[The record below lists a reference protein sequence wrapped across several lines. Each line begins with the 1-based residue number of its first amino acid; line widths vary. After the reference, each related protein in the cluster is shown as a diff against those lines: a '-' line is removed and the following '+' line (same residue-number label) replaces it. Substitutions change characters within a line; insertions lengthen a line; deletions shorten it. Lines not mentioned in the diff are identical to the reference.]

1 MRCFS
6 YIIFVL
12 LWTNCV
18 LQKVSQQMQV
28 AYDDLVNL
36 LTEPEIPTTC
46 GPPPAIGNAM
56 LLSNG
61 RQEFLSGESVI
72 YQCYRLYEMEG
83 TPIAMCE
90 NGHWRGVPRCV
101 QTCRANQ
108 AGMDRNN
115 IQLRGLTK
123 STSLRA
129 SDYWMEF
136 ECKPGFPPC
145 ILTKQQLDDR
155 NLLLNDGQRHSEWI
169 RNGHTIE
176 FTCRKGYSIVSPSV
190 RKCVDG
196 NLTLPSCNSSVICP
210 APRVENGS
218 FFPLWMS
225 YNVED
230 IIYTTCKPG
239 YMLESHKNISKCTK
253 GGWFPNPKCVRK
265 QCDFPLIENGA
276 LSWSNIFYSDVS
288 FPKKV
293 GQTIGFKCNHGFLAR
308 NKKHWDRIKCTNFG
322 WDPEPQCYKQCI
334 PPKHLPHGR
343 VTYNYGN
350 TFIDGDEISFN
361 CDMGYY
367 PEHHLPI
374 ATCRNNDWF
383 PTMNCVSTDIDPST
397 G

>member
-1 MRCFS
+1 M
-6 YIIFVL
+6 L
-12 LWTNCV
+12 LIVTSVC
-18 LQKVSQQMQV
+18 SP
-28 AYDDLVNL
+28 
-36 LTEPEIPTTC
+36 PEIDFGRIEMNKQKEYLENDRIQYNCHPGYDLEGSDWITC
-46 GPPPAIGNAM
+46 KKEGWIPPPKCFA
-56 LLSNG
+56 
-61 RQEFLSGESVI
+61 
-72 YQCYRLYEMEG
+72 
-83 TPIAMCE
+83 
-90 NGHWRGVPRCV
+90 
-101 QTCRANQ
+101 
-108 AGMDRNN
+108 
-115 IQLRGLTK
+115 
-123 STSLRA
+123 
-129 SDYWMEF
+129 
-136 ECKPGFPPC
+136 PC

-196 NLTLPSCNSSVICP
+196 NLTLPSCNSSETSIAAAFTSRRLLPLVLNSSSQVICP
-210 APRVENGS
+210 APRIENGS

-225 YNVED
+225 YNIED

-239 YMLESHKNISKCTK
+239 YMLESHKNSSKCTK
-253 GGWFPNPKCVRK
+253 GGWLPNPKCVRK
-265 QCDFPLIENGA
+265 QCDFPHIENGA
-276 LSWSNIFYSDVS
+276 LSWSNIYYSDVS

-293 GQTIGFKCNHGFLAR
+293 GQTIGFKCNHGFLPR

-383 PTMNCVSTDIDPST
+383 PTLNCVSTGFSRMSGT
-397 G
+397 LRKKGTESSR